1 MIIVKASKGNHQMN
15 NAEQSPYGT
24 IAGLVDKRKK
34 RLEYDLFHETQRLL
48 RTDRSKHNSCLENF
62 QLSDPL
68 PLRISESTP
77 PWGKYGY
84 FMELHIYGKTPSFR
98 GF

>member
-1 MIIVKASKGNHQMN
+1 MN

-68 PLRISESTP
+68 PLRISESLRGGSMDILWNYT
-77 PWGKYGY
+77 
-84 FMELHIYGKTPSFR
+84 FMERLHHLE
-98 GF
+98 GFELWSSIVIS